1 MGGCSQIERHAVYKF
16 WIGCL
21 GVALSTGA
29 SAEWTEIGGNDV
41 VTFYADV
48 ATLDVSGT
56 TKKMWTLV
64 GSKAERKYGE
74 IKFSSI
80 KTQFEFDCPAQKVR
94 QLETAFYSGPLADG
108 DRVAGYADAGE
119 WEAIVEGTVKDGLSR
134 IACEQA
140 APTS

>member
-1 MGGCSQIERHAVYKF
+1 MNKLWIGLLGIGLSAHAV
-16 WIGCL
+16 
-21 GVALSTGA
+21 
-29 SAEWTEIGGNDV
+29 AEWTEIGGNEV

-48 ATLDVSGT
+48 ATLDASGT

-108 DRVAGYADAGE
+108 TRVAGFADAGE
-119 WEAIVEGTVKDGLSR
+119 WEAVVNGTVKEGLAK
-134 IACEQA
+134 IACESA
-140 APTS
+140 VPTT

>member
-1 MGGCSQIERHAVYKF
+1 MGA
-16 WIGCL
+16 
-21 GVALSTGA
+21 ALSAGA

-41 VTFYADV
+41 ITFYADV
-48 ATLDVSGT
+48 ATLDASGG

-64 GSKAERKYGE
+64 GSKTERTYGE

-108 DRVAGYADAGE
+108 DRVAGYADVGE
-119 WEAIVEGTVKDGLSR
+119 WESVVEGTVKDGLSK
-134 IACEQA
+134 IACETA
-140 APTS
+140 VPAS

>member
-1 MGGCSQIERHAVYKF
+1 MERHAVKKL
-16 WIGCL
+16 WIGL
-21 GVALSTGA
+21 MGVALGA
-29 SAEWTEIGGNDV
+29 NAWAEWTEIGGNDV
-41 VTFYADV
+41 ITFYADV
-48 ATLDVSGT
+48 ATLDASGG

-80 KTQFEFDCPAQKVR
+80 KTQFEFDCPTRKVR

-108 DRVAGYADAGE
+108 ERVAGYAEVSE
-119 WEAIVEGTVKDGLSR
+119 WEAVVEGTVKDGLSK
-134 IACEQA
+134 IACESA